1 MALQRTVLGEQ
12 IEAHLELAR
21 VLLIVGAALLLT
33 LVLMVVFGWH
43 GVSAHVPDRARSGRR
58 APVLTLRPMG

>member
-12 IEAHLELAR
+12 VEAHLELAR

-33 LVLMVVFGWH
+33 LVMMLAFGWH
-43 GVSAHVPDRARSGRR
+43 GVAPSYQIVPDPAGIL
-58 APVLTLRPMG
+58 PF

>member
-12 IEAHLELAR
+12 IEAHLEFAR
-21 VLLIVGAALLLT
+21 VLLFIGVALVLA

-43 GVSAHVPDRARSGRR
+43 GVAPSYQIVPDPAG
-58 APVLTLRPMG
+58 ALGLPF

>member
-12 IEAHLELAR
+12 VEAHLELAR

-33 LVLMVVFGWH
+33 LVMMVVFGWH
-43 GVSAHVPDRARSGRR
+43 GIAPSYQIVPDPAGIL
-58 APVLTLRPMG
+58 PF

>member
-33 LVLMVVFGWH
+33 LVMMVVFGWH
-43 GVSAHVPDRARSGRR
+43 GIAPSYQIVPDPAGIL
-58 APVLTLRPMG
+58 PF

>member
-12 IEAHLELAR
+12 VEAHLELAR

-33 LVLMVVFGWH
+33 VVMMVVFGWH
-43 GVSAHVPDRARSGRR
+43 GIAPSYQIVPDPAGIL
-58 APVLTLRPMG
+58 PF

>member
-33 LVLMVVFGWH
+33 LVMMVAFGWH
-43 GVSAHVPDRARSGRR
+43 GIAPSYQIVPDPAGIL
-58 APVLTLRPMG
+58 PF

>member
-33 LVLMVVFGWH
+33 VVMMVVFGWH
-43 GVSAHVPDRARSGRR
+43 GIAPSYQIVPDPAGIL
-58 APVLTLRPMG
+58 PF